1 MILETLLIHGTKKKN
16 QVGTLSIEIVNKCS
30 DRGIRRKGITCF
42 LLSFPTTNFST
53 WLSVGILSHFSFGYS
68 YYCRNNTPM
77 STKGNAFL
85 CACTESQSII
95 RKICG
100 DSATVSYIRRLL
112 GIFLLPQ
119 MLLGFYATTT
129 YMYSSIFG
137 RTSAVKVCRKN
148 VYANM

>member
-1 MILETLLIHGTKKKN
+1 MELRKK
-16 QVGTLSIEIVNKCS
+16 VGTLSIEVVNKCS

-53 WLSVGILSHFSFGYS
+53 WLSVGILSHFSFGYILF
-68 YYCRNNTPM
+68 YCRNDTPM

-95 RKICG
+95 RKICE
-100 DSATVSYIRRLL
+100 DTTTVSYIRCLL

-119 MLLGFYATTT
+119 MLLGFNATTT

>member
-1 MILETLLIHGTKKKN
+1 MLSLKFSN
-16 QVGTLSIEIVNKCS
+16 YRFQYMTLSWDTVPFELWI
-30 DRGIRRKGITCF
+30 
-42 LLSFPTTNFST
+42 
-53 WLSVGILSHFSFGYS
+53 YS

-100 DSATVSYIRRLL
+100 DTATVSYIRRLL

-119 MLLGFYATTT
+119 MLLCFYATTT